1 MTMLQ
6 NSLLLDEEY
15 EYEELIVDFWTVR
28 GLYNQEDITEAIALA
43 METFNYY
50 NPNIP
55 AEEIELHLLELWHEW
70 FEERNSKHV

>member
-6 NSLLLDEEY
+6 NSLLIDVEY

-55 AEEIELHLLELWHEW
+55 EEEIELHLLELWHEW
-70 FEERNSKHV
+70 FEERSYKYV

>member
-1 MTMLQ
+1 MTALQ
-6 NSLLLDEEY
+6 NSILLDEEY

>member
-55 AEEIELHLLELWHEW
+55 EEEIELHLLELWHEW

>member
-1 MTMLQ
+1 MTALQ
-6 NSLLLDEEY
+6 NSILLDEEY

-43 METFNYY
+43 METFDYY

-55 AEEIELHLLELWHEW
+55 EEEIELHLLELWHECLN
-70 FEERNSKHV
+70 ERSSKYV

>member
-6 NSLLLDEEY
+6 NSLLIDEEY

-55 AEEIELHLLELWHEW
+55 EEEIELHLLELWHEW
-70 FEERNSKHV
+70 FEERSYKYV

>member
-1 MTMLQ
+1 MTALQ
-6 NSLLLDEEY
+6 NSILLDEEY

-55 AEEIELHLLELWHEW
+55 EEEIELHLLELWHEW
-70 FEERNSKHV
+70 FEERSYKYV

>member
-6 NSLLLDEEY
+6 NSLLIDEEY